1 MYPAFSKLCLLL
13 ASLWVVLTILGPS
26 QQVREG
32 QGFEGTRARGAG
44 VAEGVHHSEVPA
56 NTHRAKRA
64 GAIPPIRVDAVYT
77 NHDNAPTGAV

>member
-13 ASLWVVLTILGPS
+13 AGLWVVLTILGPS

>member
-13 ASLWVVLTILGPS
+13 AGLWVVLTILGPS

-44 VAEGVHHSEVPA
+44 VAEGIHHPEVPP